1 MSVEKNIEDLYL
13 MEQIY
18 ATIFSLTN
26 KLQITGDRY
35 LTGLTS
41 RQFMTI
47 IALLHLPKE
56 EATISNVARKLGTSK
71 QNTNRMISS
80 IEKLGFVT
88 VVPSNKDKRA
98 SNILLTEAG
107 QRIINES
114 AEKSTLFMADIFNT
128 MNTSELKVLWSLLQR
143 LYEFDG
149 VKQDNYKEV
158 VPGVSLD
165 EKQIKKIIEHFSQK
179 RAESL
184 K

>member
-1 MSVEKNIEDLYL
+1 M
-13 MEQIY
+13 
-18 ATIFSLTN
+18 
-26 KLQITGDRY
+26 
-35 LTGLTS
+35 
-41 RQFMTI
+41 
-47 IALLHLPKE
+47 
-56 EATISNVARKLGTSK
+56 
-71 QNTNRMISS
+71 
-80 IEKLGFVT
+80 
-88 VVPSNKDKRA
+88 VPSNKDKRA